1 MAVMDGVTRAHV
13 PASTRA
19 LRHHGRMP
27 VKPRSLVLD
36 MFGEYLRYLGPEV
49 RLTQVTNVLSEFDV
63 TPATVRVTMSRLKN
77 EEWFTSRREGRET
90 VYTLTQTMVDVLDE
104 GRQRIFAPPAR
115 PWSGEWTMVIYQM
128 SEAERVERNQLRK
141 TLAWHGFGPL
151 TTSTWLAPGDRSS
164 EARTFIGEALKE
176 QVDILRCTSEGVEH
190 DRDLAS
196 RCWDLETLA
205 ADYQSF
211 VAAHQAL
218 AHEAARLTGAE
229 ALIARTELISTF
241 RHFPFRDP
249 RLPFEIRPRP
259 WPGDHAHTS
268 FRRTYQELGPAA
280 RAHVSEL
287 VGQPV
292 PAADESDPAA

>member
-1 MAVMDGVTRAHV
+1 MAVTEREARAQV
-13 PASTRA
+13 PTPGRT
-19 LRHHGRMP
+19 LGHHGLMP

-77 EEWFTSRREGRET
+77 EGWFTSRRDGRET
-90 VYTLTQTMVDVLDE
+90 VYSLTQTMVDVLDE
-104 GRQRIFAPPAR
+104 GRARIFAPPAR

-151 TTSTWLAPGDRSS
+151 TTSTWLAPGDRGA
-164 EARTFIGEALKE
+164 EAHSFVDDAVSE
-176 QVDILRCTSEGVEH
+176 QVDILTCTSQGSDH
-190 DRDLAS
+190 DRDLAR
-196 RCWDLETLA
+196 RCWDLDTLA
-205 ADYQSF
+205 ADYREF
-211 VAAHQAL
+211 VL
-218 AHEAARLTGAE
+218 AHKPLARKASRLSRTD
-229 ALIARTELISTF
+229 ALVARTELISTF

-249 RLPFEIRPRP
+249 RLPLEIRPTP
-259 WPGDHAHTS
+259 WPGDEAHAS
-268 FRRTYQELGPAA
+268 FRRTYDELGAAA
-280 RAHVSEL
+280 RAHVSDL
-287 VGQPV
+287 VGQDV

>member
-1 MAVMDGVTRAHV
+1 MAVTDGVTRARV

-19 LRHHGRMP
+19 VGHHGRMP

-36 MFGEYLRYLGPEV
+36 MFGEYLRYIGPEV
-49 RLTQVTNVLSEFDV
+49 RLTQVTNLLSEFEV

-104 GRQRIFAPPAR
+104 GRARIFAPPAR
-115 PWSGEWTMVIYQM
+115 HWTGDWTMVIYQM

-151 TTSTWLAPGDRSS
+151 TTSTWLAPGDRSA
-164 EARTFIGEALKE
+164 EARAFVGEGVRE
-176 QVDILRCTSEGVEH
+176 QVDILRCSSEGVEH
-190 DRDLAS
+190 DRDMAS
-196 RCWDLETLA
+196 RCWDLEALA
-205 ADYQSF
+205 ADYDVF
-211 VAAHQAL
+211 VAAHQTL
-218 AHEAARLTGAE
+218 AREAPRLIGAE

-249 RLPFEIRPRP
+249 RLPLEIRPTP
-259 WPGDHAHTS
+259 WPGDEAHLL
-268 FRRTYQELGPAA
+268 FRRTYDVLGAAA
-280 RAHVSEL
+280 RAHVSDL
-287 VGQPV
+287 VGQPI
-292 PAADESDPAA
+292 PAAVESDPAA

>member
-1 MAVMDGVTRAHV
+1 MAVTGREARPQV
-13 PASTRA
+13 PTSGRT
-19 LRHHGRMP
+19 LGHHGLMP

-36 MFGEYLRYLGPEV
+36 MFGEYLRYLGPDI
-49 RLTQVTNVLSEFDV
+49 RLTQVTNLLSEFDV

-77 EEWFTSRREGRET
+77 EGWFTSRREGRET

-104 GRQRIFAPPAR
+104 GRARIFAPPAR

-151 TTSTWLAPGDRSS
+151 TTSTWLAPGDRGA
-164 EARTFIGEALKE
+164 EAHSFVDDAVSE
-176 QVDILRCTSEGVEH
+176 QVDILTCTSQGAEH
-190 DRDLAS
+190 DRDLAR
-196 RCWDLETLA
+196 RCWDLDTLA
-205 ADYQSF
+205 ADYREF
-211 VAAHQAL
+211 VL
-218 AHEAARLTGAE
+218 AHKPLARKASRLSGTGA
-229 ALIARTELISTF
+229 LVARTELISTF

-249 RLPFEIRPRP
+249 RLPLEIRPTP
-259 WPGDHAHTS
+259 WPGDEAHAS
-268 FRRTYQELGPAA
+268 FRRTYDELGPAA

-287 VGQPV
+287 VGQDV